1 MLRSPALRL
10 IGIGFSLAFWIVGG
24 ALLGDWLDG
33 KFETT
38 PVITLALLMLGM
50 LIGFYDAY
58 RRLREVIELTS
69 RSNRKG
75 R

>member
-1 MLRSPALRL
+1 MLRSPAVSL

-24 ALLGDWLDG
+24 AFLGDWLDG
-33 KFETT
+33 KFDTA
-38 PVITLALLMLGM
+38 PLWTLVLLALGM

-58 RRLREVIELTS
+58 RRLREVIERTK
-69 RSNRKG
+69 RKG

>member
-1 MLRSPALRL
+1 MLRSPAVSL

-33 KFETT
+33 KFDTA
-38 PVITLALLMLGM
+38 PLWTLVLLTLGM

-58 RRLREVIELTS
+58 RRLREVIERTK
-69 RSNRKG
+69 RKG